1 MPSSNHRFLVVC
13 LLASIAIAPA
23 ARAQWAV
30 IDVPAI
36 AQLIQEVQT
45 MQQQLATARNQLQSA
60 QQALQAMTGSRGMQ
74 TLLSGVTRNY
84 LPADWTQINNAP
96 QGQSS
101 GGYSAFSADVR
112 TAMAANAVL
121 SPQRL
126 AMLSASDQQQIQAAR
141 QSSATQQA
149 LSHAALA
156 NASNR
161 FADIQ
166 SLIAA
171 IATATDQKA
180 ILDLQ
185 ARISGELGMLQNEQ
199 TKMQVLYQATQ
210 AQESVMRQQ
219 AQERAIQEQGSFA
232 TRFQPIP

>member
-1 MPSSNHRFLVVC
+1 MLSSNHRFLAVC

-74 TLLSGVTRNY
+74 TLQSGVTRNY
-84 LPADWTQINNAP
+84 LPADWTQINNA
-96 QGQSS
+96 GQSS

-126 AMLSASDQQQIQAAR
+126 ALLSASDQQQIQAAR

-149 LSHAALA
+149 ISHAALA

-161 FADIQ
+161 FAGIQ